1 MAKFFAHNA
10 ILYYLWGIKF
20 NEIMKKQVLLLI
32 ILLVGSFAAMA
43 CTSAII
49 SGKKTVSG
57 RPLLWKH
64 RDTGCLDNRV
74 ELIKAHDDCYEF
86 VAIFDATDPNDT
98 AAWTGFNEMGFAIMN
113 TASYNLNNDDV
124 PESEMDR
131 EGVVMK
137 LALEHCVTVN
147 DFEKLLQ
154 SLPKP
159 MGVEANFGV
168 IDRYG
173 QGAYFETGNYTY
185 KKYDLAD
192 APDGVLMR
200 TNYSYSGRPD
210 EGYGYVREASEKY
223 LLAPHIEAG
232 DFTPA
237 VFTEEVSRTFYHSL
251 LGKDFTNSGEE
262 WLVDQDFIPR
272 RISTASIVIEG
283 IERGEPPVLTT
294 MWIALGYPP
303 CAETFAARVEVA
315 GGVPEVLKGT
325 GENHHSPQCDIVRA
339 RHAEVFSI
347 ERGNGQHYLNLRK
360 LYNEEGTGYCQQLVK
375 KNMFMYKQEYQK
387 RAMKKEYFKIR
398 YDKNHNK
405 SGRRRQ

>member
-1 MAKFFAHNA
+1 
-10 ILYYLWGIKF
+10 
-20 NEIMKKQVLLLI
+20 MKKQVL
-32 ILLVGSFAAMA
+32 ILLLMLAGGFAAMA

-57 RPLLWKH
+57 RPMLWKH

-86 VAIFDATDPNDT
+86 VAIFDASDPNDT
-98 AAWTGFNEMGFAIMN
+98 AAWTGFNEEGFAIMN

-124 PESEMDR
+124 PDSDMDR

-137 LALEHCVTVN
+137 LALEHCVTVD
-147 DFEKLLQ
+147 DFELLLQ

-159 MGVEANFGV
+159 LGVEANFGV
-168 IDRYG
+168 IDAMG
-173 QGAYFETGNYTY
+173 NGAYFETGNYTY
-185 KKYDLAD
+185 KKFDLAD
-192 APDGVLMR
+192 APDGVLIR
-200 TNYSYSGRPD
+200 TNFSYSGRPD
-210 EGYGYVREASEKY
+210 DGMGYVRHESAKY
-223 LLAPHIEAG
+223 LLAPHIAAG

-237 VFTEEVSRTFYHSL
+237 LFTEEISRSFYHSL
-251 LGKDFTNSGEE
+251 LNKDFTHSGDA

-283 IERGEPPVLTT
+283 VIPDEPWCLTT

-303 CAETFAARVEVA
+303 CAETFAARVGVS

-325 GENHHSPQCDIVRA
+325 GDNHHSPQCDIVRA

-347 ERGNGQHYLNLRK
+347 ERGNGQHYLNLSK
-360 LYNEEGTGYCQQLVK
+360 LYNDEGTGYCQQLVK
-375 KNMFMYKQEYQK
+375 KNLEMYEREYK
-387 RAMKKEYFKIR
+387 LRESMK
-398 YDKNHNK
+398 NK
-405 SGRRRQ
+405 LMLKK